1 MLEDNKKIVEQLLQK
16 LSSGDVENVLE
27 LLHEDVAWW
36 ISGHIEGISGTYS
49 RLEMGE
55 LLGGIGSTFKDGVV
69 KLTPTSMLAEGK
81 RVAVEAES
89 SGELNNGRHY
99 KNLYHFLF
107 EIEDGKIKSVKEYM
121 DTMHVFQ
128 TFIEE

>member
-1 MLEDNKKIVEQLLQK
+1 VLESNKKIVEQLLQE
-16 LSSGDVENVLE
+16 LSAGDVENVLE

-36 ISGHIEGISGTYS
+36 ISGQIEGISGTFS

-55 LLGGIGSTFKDGVV
+55 LLRGIGPVFKEGAV
-69 KLTPTSMLAEGK
+69 KLTPTSMIAEGK

-89 SGELNNGRHY
+89 RGELNNGRHY

-107 EIEDGKIKSVKEYM
+107 EIEDGKIKLVKEYM

-128 TFIEE
+128 TFIE